1 MVLIG
6 DSILGKMCWY
16 IPKCHGVHSEH
27 FPQEHGDAVNEGVE
41 SPVFGKMRENYAP
54 DWPTGQHRPPR
65 WAQRCLKTKVV
76 IIYRLETK
84 VVIIYVSARNKDRHH
99 TSTRKKSRHYIS
111 ARNKGRHHTSARNK
125 SCHYISARNK
135 GRHYISAKHKGRH
148 VRVQDRL

>member
-6 DSILGKMCWY
+6 DSILGKMCRY
-16 IPKCHGVHSEH
+16 IPKCHGVHSDH

-84 VVIIYVSARNKDRHH
+84 VVIIYQPETKIVIIHRQE
-99 TSTRKKSRHYIS
+99 KKVVIIYRPETKVVIIY
-111 ARNKGRHHTSARNK
+111 RPNTK
-125 SCHYISARNK
+125 
-135 GRHYISAKHKGRH
+135 
-148 VRVQDRL
+148 VVM